1 MRLLVIEDEPTLQSQ
16 LLQTLRGYGY
26 AVDASSEGE
35 EAHFLGESTPF
46 DAIILDL
53 GLPGRDGLSIL
64 KQWRTSGVRTPVLV
78 LTARSS
84 WQEKVDG
91 IDAGADDYLAKPFR
105 MEELMARIRALIRRA
120 SGHSSNELICGP
132 VHLNTRTSRV
142 LVHNAPILL
151 TSHEYR
157 VLSYLMHH
165 QGKIISRS
173 ELTEHLYAQD
183 FDRDSN
189 TIEVFIGRLRRKLNS
204 NIIRT
209 VRGLGYQ
216 VVSDSTARRTG
227 S

>member
-26 AVDASSEGE
+26 AVDVSAEGE

-105 MEELMARIRALIRRA
+105 IEELVARIRALIRRA

-142 LVHNAPILL
+142 LVHNAPIPL

>member
-1 MRLLVIEDEPTLQSQ
+1 MRLLVIEDEPALQSQ
-16 LLQTLRGYGY
+16 LFQTLRSYGY
-26 AVDASSEGE
+26 AVDVSADGE
-35 EAHFLGESTPF
+35 DGHFLGESIPF
-46 DAIILDL
+46 DAIVLDL
-53 GLPGRDGLSIL
+53 GLPGIDGLSIL
-64 KQWRTSGVRTPVLV
+64 KKWRESGINTPVLI

-105 MEELMARIRALIRRA
+105 MEELLARIRALIRR
-120 SGHSSNELICGP
+120 SNGHSSNELVCQP
-132 VHLNTRTSRV
+132 VQLDTRTGRV
-142 LVHNAPILL
+142 MVRDKLVPL

-165 QGKIISRS
+165 QGRIISRS

-189 TIEVFIGRLRRKLNS
+189 TIEVFIGRLRRKLDCD
-204 NIIRT
+204 IIQT

-216 VVSDSTARRTG
+216 VLPENAIQRTG

>member
-16 LLQTLRGYGY
+16 LLQTLQGYGY
-26 AVDASSEGE
+26 AVDVSAEGE

-53 GLPGRDGLSIL
+53 GLPGRDGLTIL
-64 KQWRTSGVRTPVLV
+64 KQWRASGVKTPVLV

-105 MEELMARIRALIRRA
+105 MEELAARIRALIRRA
-120 SGHSSNELICGP
+120 SGHSSNELTCGP
-132 VHLNTRTSRV
+132 VHLNTRTGRV
-142 LVHNAPILL
+142 LVHGAPVLL

-216 VVSDSTARRTG
+216 VILDNTARRTG

>member
-26 AVDASSEGE
+26 AVDVSAEGE

-64 KQWRTSGVRTPVLV
+64 KQWRTTGVRTPVLV

-105 MEELMARIRALIRRA
+105 MEELVARIRALIRRA

-132 VHLNTRTSRV
+132 VHLNTRTGRV
-142 LVHNAPILL
+142 LVHNAPITL

-173 ELTEHLYAQD
+173 ELTDHLYAQD
-183 FDRDSN
+183 YDRDSN

>member
-16 LLQTLRGYGY
+16 LLQTLRGYSY